1 MLIKGD
7 VKMSRQNQAQ
17 IQGNTVRSLN
27 SGQAL
32 EALPIKKLSNQAR
45 KNREKAYHMS
55 AGYVIFLSVALVAA
69 GLILTG
75 YIKLQ
80 CDITNSIKNIA
91 KLESTLNVMTMDN
104 DEVYNRILA
113 SVNLEEIRK
122 IATQELGMQYAS
134 EGQIVK
140 ITGEDSD
147 YVRQYMDLPEITP

>member
-1 MLIKGD
+1 
-7 VKMSRQNQAQ
+7 MSRQNQAQ

-32 EALPIKKLSNQAR
+32 EALPIKKLSNHTR

-69 GLILTG
+69 GLILSG

-113 SVNLEEIRK
+113 SVNLEEIRQ
-122 IATQELGMQYAS
+122 IATKELGMKYAS

-147 YVRQYMDLPEITP
+147 YVRQYRDLPEITP

>member
-1 MLIKGD
+1 
-7 VKMSRQNQAQ
+7 MSRQNQAQ

-113 SVNLEEIRK
+113 SINLEEIRQ

>member
-1 MLIKGD
+1 MN
-7 VKMSRQNQAQ
+7 RQNQAQ

-113 SVNLEEIRK
+113 SVNLEEIRQ

>member
-1 MLIKGD
+1 
-7 VKMSRQNQAQ
+7 MSRKNQAQ

-113 SVNLEEIRK
+113 SINLEEIRQ

>member
-1 MLIKGD
+1 
-7 VKMSRQNQAQ
+7 MSRQNQAQ

-113 SVNLEEIRK
+113 SVNLEEIRQ

>member
-1 MLIKGD
+1 
-7 VKMSRQNQAQ
+7 MSRKNQAQ

-113 SVNLEEIRK
+113 SVNLEEIRQ